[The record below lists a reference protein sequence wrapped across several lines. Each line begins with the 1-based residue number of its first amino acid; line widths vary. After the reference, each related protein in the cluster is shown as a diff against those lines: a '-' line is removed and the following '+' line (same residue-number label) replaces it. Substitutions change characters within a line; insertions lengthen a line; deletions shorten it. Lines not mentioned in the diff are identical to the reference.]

1 MAAIEL
7 TLATPPLDGRGPMDY
22 LLIALGAFALGA
34 LVQRLA
40 RNRRARRN
48 ERRQRRDATSR
59 QAEAFLR
66 GISAFEQGVATQI
79 ERDRRAARLRRL
91 MGRTTNTL

>member
-1 MAAIEL
+1 
-7 TLATPPLDGRGPMDY
+7 MDY

-34 LVQRLA
+34 LVQRFA
-40 RNRRARRN
+40 RQGRARRN

-59 QAEAFLR
+59 QADAFLR
-66 GISAFEQGVATQI
+66 GIRAFEQGVATQI

-91 MGRTTNTL
+91 MGRPTRTL